1 MNEDQRTNANQ
12 IVSQG
17 AFEIP
22 GVDNFYNAYY
32 TLRNNNPS
40 YSTAGYNIEGVN
52 VPQFADYNGGNGAVV
67 YQDNL
72 QTNQNTESVFD
83 KWNNI
88 FDE

>member
-1 MNEDQRTNANQ
+1 MIQHTQLLVTILKVLTFHN
-12 IVSQG
+12 
-17 AFEIP
+17 IP
-22 GVDNFYNAYY
+22 DW
-32 TLRNNNPS
+32 
-40 YSTAGYNIEGVN
+40 
-52 VPQFADYNGGNGAVV
+52 NGGNGAVV

>member
-1 MNEDQRTNANQ
+1 ML
-12 IVSQG
+12 I
-17 AFEIP
+17 
-22 GVDNFYNAYY
+22 Y